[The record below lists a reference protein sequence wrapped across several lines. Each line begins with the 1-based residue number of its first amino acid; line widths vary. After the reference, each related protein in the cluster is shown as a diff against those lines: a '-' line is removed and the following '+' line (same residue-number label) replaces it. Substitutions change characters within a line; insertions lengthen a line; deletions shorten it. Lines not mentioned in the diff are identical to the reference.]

1 MDILKSK
8 PHEVKKKTNQTKKK
22 NQKKAQTC
30 HFKINVKIVCFD
42 IAETSFCFSIKLI
55 ISKISIYKTFDL
67 SRAALPSE
75 SHSKKISFTSSIS
88 ICNREIMRSCY
99 SYTCNL
105 NSGDLGKFLA
115 VQFGGCGLHF
125 FPLCCEVSG

>member
-8 PHEVKKKTNQTKKK
+8 PDEVKKKTNQNKKK
-22 NQKKAQTC
+22 KSKAQTC

-42 IAETSFCFSIKLI
+42 IAETSFCFSII

-105 NSGDLGKFLA
+105 NAGDLGKFLA
-115 VQFGGCGLHF
+115 AQFGCCGFHF